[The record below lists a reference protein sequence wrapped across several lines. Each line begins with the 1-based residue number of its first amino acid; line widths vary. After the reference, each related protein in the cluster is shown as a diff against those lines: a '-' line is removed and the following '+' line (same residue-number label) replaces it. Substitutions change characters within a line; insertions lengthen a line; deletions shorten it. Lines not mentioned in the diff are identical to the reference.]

1 MIEKW
6 QVKVLKD
13 GKDLFLPLPDEALE
27 LLGVAEVDSLLFEKR
42 DDGTYVLAK
51 ADSSGKMANSNSK
64 GTE

>member
-13 GKDLFLPLPDEALE
+13 GNDLFLPIPDEVLRI
-27 LLGVAEVDSLLFEKR
+27 LGVAEGDSLLFEKR